1 MTGLMISQFDLMSG
15 SLGAIAMIV
24 VFVPLALLWA
34 QLRIRRF
41 SDQLLQLRAQLHYA
55 DQSVEMLNAQLGK
68 KEQTLQSA
76 LEKLHFLEQ
85 RYAAMQAQIAQER
98 LSFEDKIKSA
108 GELRQSFSETFKSLS
123 FDALKQNN
131 QAFLDLAKGTL
142 SKFQEGAQGDLAARQ
157 KEIASLVQPVKDAL
171 TNVDQ
176 KIQALE
182 KERVS
187 AYHVLRQQVQELVT
201 SQQMLKAETTNL
213 VQALKTPSVRGRW
226 GEMQLKRVVEMAGM
240 LAYCDFMEQV
250 HGGDND
256 QKMRPDM
263 VVRLPGGKQ
272 IVVDA
277 KAPLH
282 AYLEAMGESDETLR
296 LAKMKEHARQVRNH
310 ITSLSRRG
318 YWEQFDPT
326 PDFVILFLPGEM
338 FFSAALEQDPSLIE
352 SGVQERVILATPTTL
367 IAMLRAVAYGW
378 RQESLASSAKEVGQM
393 GQELYRRLSDMG
405 THFRKLGRHLDQT
418 VESYN
423 QTVGSLERR
432 VMVTARKFQDL
443 ETTSTQD
450 VIEEIKPLEC
460 TPRSLT
466 AVEMLAENDTLNTLA
481 REAEGLREADAL

>member
-1 MTGLMISQFDLMSG
+1 MNLAQFHLGTALLTGLV
-15 SLGAIAMIV
+15 AIFFM
-24 VFVPLALLWA
+24 VPFGLLWA
-34 QLRIRRF
+34 QSGFRKRNG
-41 SDQLLQLRAQLHYA
+41 QLLQLQAQLQYA
-55 DQSVEMLNAQLGK
+55 DQSAEVLGVQLSQREGA
-68 KEQTLQSA
+68 LQ
-76 LEKLHFLEQ
+76 EVTHQLHQLEQ
-85 RYAAMQAQIAQER
+85 RHAALVAQVAQER
-98 LSFEDKIKSA
+98 LHYEEKIRTA
-108 GELRQSFSETFKSLS
+108 GDLRQSFSETFKSLS

-131 QAFLDLAKGTL
+131 QAFLDLAKNTL

-171 TNVDQ
+171 TSVDQ

-201 SQQMLKAETTNL
+201 SQNMLKSETSNL

-250 HGGDND
+250 HNSEGE

-263 VVRLPGGKQ
+263 IVRLPGGKQ
-272 IVVDA
+272 IIVDA

-282 AYLEAMGESDETLR
+282 AYLEAMGESDEAVR
-296 LAKMKEHARQVRNH
+296 LLKMKDHARQVRNH
-310 ITSLSRRG
+310 ITALSRRG
-318 YWEQFDPT
+318 YWEQFEPT

-378 RQESLASSAKEVGQM
+378 RQESLAASAKEVGEM

-405 THFRKLGRHLDQT
+405 AHFRKLGRHLGQT

-423 QTVGSLERR
+423 QSVGSLERR

-443 ETTSTQD
+443 ETTSTTE
-450 VIEEIKPLEC
+450 VLEEVKPLEQM
-460 TPRSLT
+460 PRSLT
-466 AVEMLAENDTLNTLA
+466 AVELLAENDRLVESA
-481 REAEGLREADAL
+481 GEGAEGVPPK

>member
-1 MTGLMISQFDLMSG
+1 MVTALTLIP
-15 SLGAIAMIV
+15 LG
-24 VFVPLALLWA
+24 LLWA
-34 QLRIRRF
+34 QARLRK
-41 SDQLLQLRAQLHYA
+41 SQAQVTQLQAQLQYA
-55 DQSVEMLNAQLGK
+55 DQSSEVLGAQLGQR
-68 KEQTLQSA
+68 EAALQETSH
-76 LEKLHFLEQ
+76 KLQLLEQ
-85 RYAAMQAQIAQER
+85 RHAGLEARVAQER
-98 LSFEDKIKSA
+98 MNYEEKIRTA
-108 GELRQSFSETFKSLS
+108 GDLRNSFSETFKSLS

-131 QAFLDLAKGTL
+131 QAFLDLAKNTL

-171 TNVDQ
+171 TSVDQ

-201 SQQMLKAETTNL
+201 SQNMLKSETSNL

-250 HGGDND
+250 HNGEGE

-263 VVRLPGGKQ
+263 IVRLPGGKQ
-272 IVVDA
+272 IIVDA

-282 AYLEAMGESDETLR
+282 AYLEAMGESDETVR

-310 ITSLSRRG
+310 ITALSRRG
-318 YWEQFDPT
+318 YWEQFEPT

-378 RQESLASSAKEVGQM
+378 RQESLAASAKEVGEM

-405 THFRKLGRHLDQT
+405 QHFRKLGRHLGQT

-423 QTVGSLERR
+423 QSVGSLERR

-443 ETTSTQD
+443 ETTSTAD
-450 VIEEIKPLEC
+450 VIEEVKPLEQM
-460 TPRSLT
+460 PRSLT
-466 AVEMLAENDTLNTLA
+466 AVELLAENDTLKELIEKDISA
-481 REAEGLREADAL
+481 